1 MRSVVIFGPTAV
13 GKTDLTITLAQ
24 GGYEVISADSVQVY
38 KKLDVLSAKPER
50 ALLMTIPHH
59 LIDIREPWE
68 QYTSGDFCKD
78 CLSSISDIA
87 QRGKKPLISGGTA
100 YYLKELIYGPST
112 TPEANA
118 DIREFV
124 RKQTESNGLEWARE
138 KLREVDETSYLRIHP
153 NDSYRITRALEVYYQ
168 TGKSLSSFA
177 VPNKLSDDFILIGL
191 RREKEELISRIKSRV
206 DIMFKSGAVDEIK
219 DLIKIGA
226 NLTWPGIR
234 GIGYYEFFSALE
246 SGECSLEMI
255 KEEII
260 KDSIKYSKRQMTFF
274 SSFSGVKWFHPDEKE
289 KIVSYISSFN

>member
-50 ALLMTIPHH
+50 ALLVTIPHH

>member
-87 QRGKKPLISGGTA
+87 QRGKRPLISGGTA

-112 TPEANA
+112 TPEVDQSVRA
-118 DIREFV
+118 FV
-124 RKQTESNGLEWARE
+124 KKSIDEKGLDWGRE
-138 KLREVDETSYLRIHP
+138 KLKEVDEISYSRIHP
-153 NDSYRITRALEVYYQ
+153 NDSYRISRALEVYYQ
-168 TGKSLSSFA
+168 SGRALSSYT
-177 VPNKLSDDFILIGL
+177 VSKEKSNDFILIGL